1 MTAYILWTV
10 FTWTVQGILCTC
22 RFLWVSLCLVSCWV
36 KIWIVH
42 QWPVCA
48 DFQYMPRLFA
58 LQICPYNAI
67 KFLPRQQQIT
77 EDTNRQLKQLIGKAL
92 IKYKLPNKA
101 ELKRPDFAG
110 LNLRIRLVCSNA
122 MNLKCEQVLLFFW
135 LPLQWT
141 GVDRVKCKPT
151 TSFEIK
157 GLSACPWAQTLSR
170 NLDMANSFDRFWRE
184 GDCSHTW

>member
-1 MTAYILWTV
+1 
-10 FTWTVQGILCTC
+10 
-22 RFLWVSLCLVSCWV
+22 
-36 KIWIVH
+36 
-42 QWPVCA
+42 
-48 DFQYMPRLFA
+48 MPCLFA

-122 MNLKCEQVLLFFW
+122 MNLKCEQVLLFFF
-135 LPLQWT
+135 
-141 GVDRVKCKPT
+141 D
-151 TSFEIK
+151 
-157 GLSACPWAQTLSR
+157 CPASELELTELNVNQQRALKSKVC
-170 NLDMANSFDRFWRE
+170 LHVRE
-184 GDCSHTW
+184 REL